1 MVMVFRQFCFAFA
14 KTSWVSG
21 RQWQKFWSGGR
32 FLEYRTCPLQEST
45 KVQALAASQS
55 FSIHP
60 WAADRGLSHTEGKRE
75 NHSPSIAARERG
87 HGSALVPLPGTA
99 AKSMSIFR
107 AKSPSAAAISSRMSS
122 RIFLSQNSGASL
134 GSQCTLS
141 MSCSHVCISQRIEH
155 LWGSS
160 QVVQLVK
167 NPSAMQETPV
177 QFPGREVPLL
187 PTPVFS
193 GFPGGSDGK
202 ESTCNA
208 GDMDLI
214 PGLGRSPEEGNG
226 FPLLPT
232 PVFVPCPDC
241 PDSGQSPWTEEL
253 GRLRSMGSQ
262 TVRCEWA
269 TKHST
274 AQNIYASRPHAFIF
288 TFAPSKF
295 FPKA

>member
-1 MVMVFRQFCFAFA
+1 M
-14 KTSWVSG
+14 G
-21 RQWQKFWSGGR
+21 QWQTMAKVLIRWPVLRVQNVSSAGEHKGTSPGCLSELFHSSLGSWSR
-32 FLEYRTCPLQEST
+32 
-45 KVQALAASQS
+45 
-55 FSIHP
+55 SIPH
-60 WAADRGLSHTEGKRE
+60 RGKERE
-75 NHSPSIAARERG
+75 PCTTVRGSYQSPSIAARERG

-177 QFPGREVPLL
+177 RFPGREVPLL